1 MKSVQKKTAGVILAA
16 GSASRMGKTKQL
28 MSFGHTTLLGQVFQN
43 AARSA
48 LSPLIVVLGHDATK
62 IQQTIDLSSAAVVI
76 NPAYAKGQSTSLIA
90 GLEHVPPA
98 CDAAMFLLGDQP
110 LISPEIIN
118 TLIHAFQA
126 STAPIVIPF
135 FNGRRGNPVIIARSL
150 FHRLRTVSADTG
162 ARVLFREFKTSIL
175 KVPLQDDAILVDVDT
190 MIDYEKLMSKKMI

>member
-1 MKSVQKKTAGVILAA
+1 MRPVKKKIAGVILAA

-28 MSFGHTTLLGQVFQN
+28 MPFGRTTLLGQVLQN
-43 AARSA
+43 AGHSA
-48 LSPLIVVLGHDATK
+48 LSTLIVVLGHDADK
-62 IQQTIDLSSAAVVI
+62 IQQTIELSSTAIVI

-110 LISPEIIN
+110 LISPDIID
-118 TLIHAFQA
+118 TLIHAFQT
-126 STAPIVIPF
+126 SNAPIVIPF
-135 FNGRRGNPVIIARSL
+135 FNGKRGNPVIIARSL

-162 ARVLFREFKTSIL
+162 ARVLFNEFKTSIL

-190 MIDYEKLMSKKMI
+190 MSDYEKLMSKKMT